1 MCGRYTLTVEA
12 GDLAERFGV
21 TVPERYEPRY
31 NAAPRQ
37 DLPVIRTSAGVDDEH
52 DGEGAATTDGGTP
65 ASTDGGEGGSASDG
79 ESVREGGAVRAAEA
93 AGRELAFCEW
103 GLVPSWV
110 DEPDDATHPINAR
123 SETVREKRT
132 FRGAF
137 ERQRCLVPAD
147 GFYEWVE
154 RGGGKR
160 PYRVTLDDESV
171 FAMAGLYEV
180 WEGEVAQASLA
191 AFGADGDDDDR
202 RKRVESFTVLTTEPN
217 DVVADLHHR
226 MAVVLDPGDESTWLH
241 GDPDEAAALL
251 GPYGGE
257 MRSYPVST
265 AVNDPG
271 NESPGLLDPVDV

>member
-21 TVPERYEPRY
+21 RVPERYEPRY

-37 DLPVIRTSAGVDDEH
+37 ELPVIRTGFDVDDEH
-52 DGEGAATTDGGTP
+52 DDGESAVSDDGESAVSDGGEPATTDDAGP
-65 ASTDGGEGGSASDG
+65 
-79 ESVREGGAVRAAEA
+79 

-110 DEPDDATHPINAR
+110 DEPDDSTHPINAR
-123 SETVREKRT
+123 SETVREKRS

-137 ERQRCLVPAD
+137 ERRRCLVPAD

-154 RGGGKR
+154 RGGGKQ

-202 RKRVESFTVLTTEPN
+202 RERVESFTVLTTEPN

-226 MAVVLDPGDESTWLH
+226 MAVVLDPADEETWLH
-241 GDPDEAAALL
+241 GDPDDAAALL
-251 GPYGGE
+251 EPYDGE

-271 NESPGLLDPVDV
+271 NESPGLVDAVDV

>member
-1 MCGRYTLTVEA
+1 MCGRYTLTVAA

-21 TVPERYEPRY
+21 VVPERYEPRY

-37 DLPVIRTSAGVDDEH
+37 DLPVIRTAVGVDDEH
-52 DGEGAATTDGGTP
+52 DDERAAP
-65 ASTDGGEGGSASDG
+65 DGGERPVGGGD
-79 ESVREGGAVRAAEA
+79 EGGD
-93 AGRELAFCEW
+93 RELSFPEW

-123 SETVREKRT
+123 SETVREKRS

-154 RGGGKR
+154 RGGGKQ
-160 PYRVTLDDESV
+160 PYRVTLSDESV

-191 AFGADGDDDDR
+191 AFGANGDDDDR

-217 DVVADLHHR
+217 AVVADLHHR

-241 GDPDEAAALL
+241 GDPDDAAALL
-251 GPYGGE
+251 EPYDGA

-271 NESPGLLDPVDV
+271 NESPELLDPVDV

>member
-21 TVPERYEPRY
+21 HVPERYEPRY

-37 DLPVIRTSAGVDDEH
+37 SLPVVRTGVDVDDEH
-52 DGEGAATTDGGTP
+52 APEDAAASPSDGAADLG
-65 ASTDGGEGGSASDG
+65 DASDG
-79 ESVREGGAVRAAEA
+79 
-93 AGRELAFCEW
+93 GRELACCEW

-110 DEPDDATHPINAR
+110 DEPDDANRPINAR
-123 SETVREKRT
+123 SETVREKRS
-132 FRGAF
+132 FRDAY
-137 ERQRCLVPAD
+137 ERRRCLVPAD
-147 GFYEWVE
+147 GFYEWTE
-154 RGGGKR
+154 RGGGKQ
-160 PYRVTLDDESV
+160 PYRVTLDDGSV

-180 WEGEVAQASLA
+180 WEGEVAQSSLA
-191 AFGADGDDDDR
+191 AFGADGDDDR
-202 RKRVESFTVLTTEPN
+202 RRRVESFTVLTTEPN

-226 MAVVLDPGDESTWLH
+226 MAVVLDREDESTWLH
-241 GDPDEAAALL
+241 GDPDEAASLL
-251 GPYGGE
+251 EPYDGA

>member
-21 TVPERYEPRY
+21 TVGERYEPRY

-37 DLPVIRTSAGVDDEH
+37 DLPVVRTAVDVDDEH
-52 DGEGAATTDGGTP
+52 GDAGRATTDGGER
-65 ASTDGGEGGSASDG
+65 AAAGDG
-79 ESVREGGAVRAAEA
+79 ERGD
-93 AGRELAFCEW
+93 RELAFPEW

-154 RGGGKR
+154 RGGGKQ
-160 PYRVTLDDESV
+160 PYRVTLSDESV

-226 MAVVLDPGDESTWLH
+226 MAVVLNPADEATWLH
-241 GDPDEAAALL
+241 GDPEDAAALL
-251 GPYGGE
+251 EPYDGQ
-257 MRSYPVST
+257 MRAYPVST
-265 AVNDPG
+265 AVNDPA
-271 NESPGLLDPVDV
+271 NESPGLLDPVDG

>member
-21 TVPERYEPRY
+21 QVPDDYEKRY

-37 DLPVIRTSAGVDDEH
+37 SLPVVRTGVDVDPEH
-52 DGEGAATTDGGTP
+52 APED
-65 ASTDGGEGGSASDG
+65 
-79 ESVREGGAVRAAEA
+79 VRDAGDR
-93 AGRELAFCEW
+93 GREFAFAEW

-110 DEPDDATHPINAR
+110 GEPDDANRPINAR
-123 SETVREKRT
+123 SETVREKRS
-132 FRGAF
+132 FRDAF
-137 ERQRCLVPAD
+137 ERRRCLVPAD

-154 RGGGKR
+154 RGGGKQ
-160 PYRVTLDDESV
+160 PYRVTLADESV

-180 WEGEVAQASLA
+180 WEGEVAQSSLA
-191 AFGADGDDDDR
+191 AFGADGDDDR
-202 RKRVESFTVLTTEPN
+202 RRRVESFTVLTTEPN

-226 MAVVLDPGDESTWLH
+226 MAVVLDREDETTWLH
-241 GDPDEAAALL
+241 GDPDEAQALL
-251 GPYGGE
+251 EPYDGA

-271 NESPGLLDPVDV
+271 NESPGLLEAVDV

>member
-1 MCGRYTLTVEA
+1 MCGRYTLTVAA

-37 DLPVIRTSAGVDDEH
+37 ELPVIRSGVDVDDEH
-52 DGEGAATTDGGTP
+52 ERGERTATDGCGRVGG
-65 ASTDGGEGGSASDG
+65 DGGD
-79 ESVREGGAVRAAEA
+79 
-93 AGRELAFCEW
+93 AGDRELAFCEW

-110 DEPDDATHPINAR
+110 DEPEDATHSINAR

-154 RGGGKR
+154 RGGGKQ
-160 PYRVTLDDESV
+160 PYRVTLSEESV

-241 GDPDEAAALL
+241 GDPDDAAALL
-251 GPYGGE
+251 EPYDGE

-271 NESPGLLDPVDV
+271 NESPGLLDPVDG

>member
-21 TVPERYEPRY
+21 HVPERYEPRY

-37 DLPVIRTSAGVDDEH
+37 SLPVVRTGVDVDDEH
-52 DGEGAATTDGGTP
+52 ASGDSPDAAVPED
-65 ASTDGGEGGSASDG
+65 
-79 ESVREGGAVRAAEA
+79 
-93 AGRELAFCEW
+93 AGRELAFAEW

-110 DEPDDATHPINAR
+110 DEPDDANRPINAR
-123 SETVREKRT
+123 SETVREKRS
-132 FRGAF
+132 FRDAF
-137 ERQRCLVPAD
+137 ARQRCLVPAD
-147 GFYEWVE
+147 GFYEWTE
-154 RGGGKR
+154 RGGGKQ

-180 WEGEVAQASLA
+180 WEGEVAQSSLA

-202 RKRVESFTVLTTEPN
+202 RRRVESFTVLTTDPN

-226 MAVVLDPGDESTWLH
+226 MAVVLDREDEATWLR
-241 GDPDEAAALL
+241 GDPDEAASLL
-251 GPYGGE
+251 DPYRGG
-257 MRSYPVST
+257 MRAYPVST

>member
-21 TVPERYEPRY
+21 GVPERYEPRY

-37 DLPVIRTSAGVDDEH
+37 ELPVIRTGVDVDDEH
-52 DGEGAATTDGGTP
+52 GDSQPTAI
-65 ASTDGGEGGSASDG
+65 DGGEVGD
-79 ESVREGGAVRAAEA
+79 
-93 AGRELAFCEW
+93 RELAFSEW

-110 DEPDDATHPINAR
+110 DEPDDASRPINAR
-123 SETVREKRT
+123 SETVREKRS

-137 ERQRCLVPAD
+137 ERRRCLVPAD

-154 RGGGKR
+154 RGGGKQ
-160 PYRVTLDDESV
+160 PYRVTLSDESV

-191 AFGADGDDDDR
+191 AFGADGDDDR

-226 MAVVLDPGDESTWLH
+226 MAVVLAPEDESTWLR
-241 GDPDEAAALL
+241 GDPADAAALL
-251 GPYGGE
+251 EPYDGA
-257 MRSYPVST
+257 MRAYPVST

-271 NESPGLLDPVDV
+271 NESPGLLEPVDV